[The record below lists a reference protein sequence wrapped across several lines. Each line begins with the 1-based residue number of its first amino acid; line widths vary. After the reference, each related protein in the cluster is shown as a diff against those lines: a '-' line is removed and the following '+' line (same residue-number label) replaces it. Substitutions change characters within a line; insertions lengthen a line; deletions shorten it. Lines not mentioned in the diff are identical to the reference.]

1 MNEPNAPTYQLY
13 EGSRGDWVAWAAAE
27 SVKLPELP
35 DFLKYQSRFSRLRLL
50 MRGCKKAL
58 SISEVKVD
66 PLTLTN
72 SNKKFFIFDFD
83 GKNRILLFASPDGI
97 KALSESLKWHAD
109 GTFYTRTKYFGLS
122 DYLEE
127 IVNMFL
133 FDLPT
138 KKAKLLEDS
147 DEDHIF
153 DSSDPESDRGS
164 DIELNLRKR
173 ETYNPSDDDAEIPT
187 IPTIRTQDEVM
198 LELDFLF
205 GDSNDTTASCR
216 RSRCC
221 RGTSIDRNFHAGNSS
236 I

>member
-1 MNEPNAPTYQLY
+1 MTYKARSSLIIH
-13 EGSRGDWVAWAAAE
+13 
-27 SVKLPELP
+27 P
-35 DFLKYQSRFSRLRLL
+35 DIHKAV
-50 MRGCKKAL
+50 KAL
-58 SISEVKVD
+58 KGFETTATANFNLAKMTVK
-66 PLTLTN
+66 TLYVRTRIITFAG
-72 SNKKFFIFDFD
+72 KF
-83 GKNRILLFASPDGI
+83 KN
-97 KALSESLKWHAD
+97 
-109 GTFYTRTKYFGLS
+109 GLR

-138 KKAKLLEDS
+138 KKAKLIEDS

-198 LELDFLF
+198 LDLDFLF